1 MSLKILKQ
9 QLVDITQQETRK
21 EKKTRKRLPLDD
33 SFARKRKVM
42 KKNLKPKGPKINVQD
57 SISQVKE
64 EVQNAKERK
73 EKNKEWNMKIIDAV
87 SQVNGEDV
95 MNRYLVKKGLREE
108 EKKEKKEKVT
118 SSSYRIRETIT
129 KDSKPSA
136 FVWE

>member
-33 SFARKRKVM
+33 SFARKVM

-64 EVQNAKERK
+64 GDLCHVSMTRRGAKRK
-73 EKNKEWNMKIIDAV
+73 GEEGEKQGVEH
-87 SQVNGEDV
+87 EDH
-95 MNRYLVKKGLREE
+95 
-108 EKKEKKEKVT
+108 
-118 SSSYRIRETIT
+118 
-129 KDSKPSA
+129 
-136 FVWE
+136 

>member
-1 MSLKILKQ
+1 
-9 QLVDITQQETRK
+9 
-21 EKKTRKRLPLDD
+21 
-33 SFARKRKVM
+33 M

>member
-42 KKNLKPKGPKINVQD
+42 KKNLKPRGPKVNVQD

-64 EVQNAKERK
+64 GGAWRVSVTCRGAEREGEEG
-73 EKNKEWNMKIIDAV
+73 EKQGVEH
-87 SQVNGEDV
+87 EDH
-95 MNRYLVKKGLREE
+95 
-108 EKKEKKEKVT
+108 
-118 SSSYRIRETIT
+118 
-129 KDSKPSA
+129 
-136 FVWE
+136 

>member
-1 MSLKILKQ
+1 MSLIILKQ

-64 EVQNAKERK
+64 GDLCHVSMTRRGAKRK
-73 EKNKEWNMKIIDAV
+73 GEEGEKQGVEH
-87 SQVNGEDV
+87 EDH
-95 MNRYLVKKGLREE
+95 
-108 EKKEKKEKVT
+108 
-118 SSSYRIRETIT
+118 
-129 KDSKPSA
+129 
-136 FVWE
+136 

>member
-1 MSLKILKQ
+1 KILKQ

-136 FVWE
+136 FV